1 MVKCL
6 HMCLTFCMNQC
17 SSAQSACDH
26 DEQDLSD
33 WGSPTGVRFGVG
45 CHFSVYLW

>member
-1 MVKCL
+1 MVKCI
-6 HMCLTFCMNQC
+6 HMNQY
-17 SSAQSACDH
+17 SSVCDH
-26 DEQDLSD
+26 DEHDLSD